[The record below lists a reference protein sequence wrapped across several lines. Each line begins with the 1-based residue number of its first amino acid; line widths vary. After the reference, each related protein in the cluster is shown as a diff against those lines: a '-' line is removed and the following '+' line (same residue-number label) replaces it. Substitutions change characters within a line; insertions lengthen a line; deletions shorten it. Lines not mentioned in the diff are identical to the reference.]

1 MNRRLSL
8 SVLLAAAAAAAPV
21 HAAGPVPSLPPV
33 QAVRFVADCAHP
45 VLPGQREVAAWTGL
59 HNLGQAYAARGRLM
73 LGIARA
79 CRAPGIERVRVVT
92 AAGAAPASGRRVAVE
107 AAVEYAMPL

>member
-1 MNRRLSL
+1 MNRHFLFP
-8 SVLLAAAAAAAPV
+8 VLLAAAAAAPA
-21 HAAGPVPSLPPV
+21 HAAEPVPSLPSV

-45 VLPGQREVAAWTGL
+45 VLPGQREVAEWTGL
-59 HNLGQAYAARGRLM
+59 HNFGQAYAARDRLM

-79 CRAPGIERVRVVT
+79 CQAPGIERVQVVT
-92 AAGAAPASGRRVAVE
+92 TTGAAPGADRRVAVE